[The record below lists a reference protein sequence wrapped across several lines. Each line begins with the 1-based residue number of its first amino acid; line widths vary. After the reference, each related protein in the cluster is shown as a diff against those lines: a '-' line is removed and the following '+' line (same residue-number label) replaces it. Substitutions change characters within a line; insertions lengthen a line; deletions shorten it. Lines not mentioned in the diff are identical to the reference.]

1 MSFSY
6 ARGEKGSFVSGARR
20 PYIERMK
27 NPHLNRFPTPEELYA
42 LEQKAR
48 RLRSVETARLFRAGA
63 AKLTRIFRH
72 A

>member
-6 ARGEKGSFVSGARR
+6 AKGEKGSFVSGARR

-27 NPHLNRFPTPEELYA
+27 NHYPTPKELYA

-48 RLRSVETARLFRAGA
+48 RLRAVETVRLFRAGA